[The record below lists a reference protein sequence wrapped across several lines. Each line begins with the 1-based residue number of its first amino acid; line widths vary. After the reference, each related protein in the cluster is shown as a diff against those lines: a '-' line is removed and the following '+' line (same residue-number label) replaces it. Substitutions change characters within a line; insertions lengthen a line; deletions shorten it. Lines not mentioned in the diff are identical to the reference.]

1 MPISSQLLGTLF
13 SSKGH
18 SMSIPGAHIPTRE
31 KENSQQAA
39 KQDKAERTGSW
50 CKKTNVGELVGKKV
64 WEQGRLSLGPAG
76 AAESITDRQRAW
88 AHTGRAGAS
97 HVDELE

>member
-1 MPISSQLLGTLF
+1 MPINSQLLGTLF

-31 KENSQQAA
+31 KENRRLVQENKCGGA
-39 KQDKAERTGSW
+39 W
-50 CKKTNVGELVGKKV
+50 GEKV
-64 WEQGRLSLGPAG
+64 WEQGRLSLGPEG
-76 AAESITDRQRAW
+76 AAESITGRQRAW